1 MLEYRIWAYAV
12 LVKAG
17 SYILE
22 EGQRKSQ
29 EQKIVPSDY
38 TVAVSE
44 KLLTL

>member
-1 MLEYRIWAYAV
+1 MLEYRIWAYAI

-22 EGQRKSQ
+22 EAQRKTQ
-29 EQKIVPSDY
+29 DQKLVPSDY